1 MTMVAKFYNLSM
13 HFHHPADLPSVW
25 AVHVL
30 DFDVITQGDDLQHA
44 LKMAVEASALVVQWD
59 VVAGKDPADRRAPP
73 EDWDT
78 FFDVVTHGQATAGLE
93 NLVESKIHT
102 LAVQALCLFQFE
114 MPNSD
119 AEKLVT
125 IGTSVRKSK
134 PKAPAPVLQRQ
145 PVVWPTAA

>member
-1 MTMVAKFYNLSM
+1 MVAKLYNLSM
-13 HFHHPADLPSVW
+13 HFHRPDDLPSIW

-30 DFDVITQGDDLQHA
+30 DFDVVTQGDDLQHA

-73 EDWDT
+73 EDWNK
-78 FFDVVTHGQATAGLE
+78 FFDVVTGGQAIAGLE
-93 NLVESKIHT
+93 SLVDSQIHT

-114 MPNSD
+114 VPSSD
-119 AEKLVT
+119 AERPVA
-125 IGTSVRKSK
+125 IGTSCRKPK
-134 PKAPAPVLQRQ
+134 PKASAPVLQRQ